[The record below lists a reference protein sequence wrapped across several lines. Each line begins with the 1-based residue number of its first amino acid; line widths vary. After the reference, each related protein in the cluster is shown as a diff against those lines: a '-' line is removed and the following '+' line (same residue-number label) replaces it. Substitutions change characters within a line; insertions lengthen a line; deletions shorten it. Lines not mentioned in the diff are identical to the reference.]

1 MKKILVFLLIVIIC
15 FSSVACGRSRGVAT
29 SDFSNFQNEG
39 TSEPNS
45 NTTEVGSSTTE
56 SVLMEEPGI
65 IDCVSV
71 SKSVTVKRCEYDY
84 KKAENKTN
92 VKIYYPQI
100 DGMVDLDIQTQINTL
115 LKEEGLNDYSNRW
128 NIENLTLEVDYS
140 IVYINEKYM
149 SVKFYGTGDADS
161 YPTNLGY
168 AINIDLST
176 GDRISLEEIVDI
188 DGFLKILSTGKGY
201 LEIENDFILE
211 DYTYQ
216 ELTKQYQNDDK
227 DELAVPGYNTFY
239 FTADRLGIYI
249 YFPHAFGDY
258 RTIEVD
264 FKDIRSNV
272 RNNDMFWKSI
282 SDTEKEETTKDV
294 DASEYILP
302 ESDSR
307 YYTREGLNKL
317 ADSDLRLARNEIF
330 ARHGRSFTSDDL
342 QFYFATKTW
351 YVPRYTPEEFEQK
364 GDTIFNEFEQAN
376 QNLIVSIEQQR
387 VSEDVFSSLTFY
399 DDKIFNITAYT
410 IDGDTIKV
418 TGDSGILSQF

>member
-1 MKKILVFLLIVIIC
+1 MKKILVFLLIIIC
-15 FSSVACGRSRGVAT
+15 LSLVACRSRGVAT
-29 SDFSNFQNEG
+29 SDFSNFQNED
-39 TSEPNS
+39 TSEPSS
-45 NTTEVGSSTTE
+45 NITEVGSSTSE

-65 IDCVSV
+65 IDCVTV

-84 KKAENKTN
+84 KNAENKTN

-115 LKEEGLNDYSNRW
+115 LREEGLNDYSNRW

-188 DGFLKILSTGKGY
+188 DGFLKILSSGKGY

-249 YFPHAFGDY
+249 YIPHAFGDY

-294 DASEYILP
+294 DVSEYILP
-302 ESDSR
+302 ESDQEMR
-307 YYTREGLNKL
+307 
-317 ADSDLRLARNEIF
+317 LRVTELSPK
-330 ARHGRSFTSDDL
+330 HL
-342 QFYFATKTW
+342 LM
-351 YVPRYTPEEFEQK
+351 VM
-364 GDTIFNEFEQAN
+364 
-376 QNLIVSIEQQR
+376 
-387 VSEDVFSSLTFY
+387 SEHL
-399 DDKIFNITAYT
+399 
-410 IDGDTIKV
+410 
-418 TGDSGILSQF
+418 